1 MKKSTI
7 IAICFVLF
15 CGTITAQTSTQRIYI
30 KGGSKARD
38 NFMKEVYLYPA
49 FEQGLVEYKNGQRYK
64 SNMNYNKVF
73 GNVQFIDEKGDTLV
87 MINEESINSIVIGSD
102 EFVYKPGCL
111 RAVKKHD
118 KVALYKSELV
128 RIADKQKT
136 GGYGIPNSTGTIQ
149 SVDMIDTRVNFNQI
163 EINENLLVSKVTT
176 YYLENQKGEI
186 LPASRKNVLNMYP
199 KHEEAIKSFTKTK
212 TLDFNSEDRLVELV
226 DFIST
231 L

>member
-1 MKKSTI
+1 MKRSTMI
-7 IAICFVLF
+7 TICFILF
-15 CGTITAQTSTQRIYI
+15 CGTLIAQTSTQRIYI

-49 FEQGLVEYKNGQRYK
+49 FEQGVVEYKNGKRYK

-87 MINEESINSIVIGSD
+87 MINEESISSIVIGSD
-102 EFVYKPGCL
+102 EFVYKPRCL
-111 RAVKKHD
+111 KTVKKHD
-118 KVALYKSELV
+118 KAGLYKNELV

-176 YYLENQKGEI
+176 FYLENPKGEI

-199 KHEEAIKSFTKTK
+199 KHEEAIKSFTKAK
-212 TLDFNSEDRLVELV
+212 TFDFNSEEHLVELV